1 MPTRRVC
8 LESGDG
14 MLWFTPRGKTWGSV
28 QTERVGDGLEY
39 GFCIGNGIAV
49 EFGCY
54 DWCSGVYL

>member
-1 MPTRRVC
+1 
-8 LESGDG
+8 
-14 MLWFTPRGKTWGSV
+14 MLWFTPREKTWGSV
-28 QTERVGDGLEY
+28 ETERVGDGLEY